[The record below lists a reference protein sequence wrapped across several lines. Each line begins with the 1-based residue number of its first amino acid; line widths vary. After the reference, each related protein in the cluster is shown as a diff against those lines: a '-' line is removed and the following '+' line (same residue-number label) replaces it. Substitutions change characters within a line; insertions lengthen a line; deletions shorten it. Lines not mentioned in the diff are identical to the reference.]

1 MTTFLLDLWHDL
13 REKRLWP
20 VAVALVAATIAV
32 PVAVLKPASSGAPS
46 GGPTASTEGAKLP
59 AVSLDDSSIASS
71 SLGAFKER
79 NPFTSHGD
87 KTAAPGTTTGQ
98 PIGQTVANQV
108 ANSNSSS
115 GGTSGST
122 TSSGSTSTQSSG
134 TSPKGPDGHSLS
146 PGVHYW
152 VFTVDASFGTL
163 GGKLKTYKG
172 LGALDLLPPGKHPVI
187 AFMGVETGGKKA
199 MFFIADAGFHAD
211 GEGHCKAS
219 DCRFFEL
226 TTSDSSNEET
236 ITSTDGTTSYTLQ
249 LKAIHF
255 KAVDQKKALGSTT
268 PAKKVSPKK
277 ASKKASLK
285 PASVPSKRKPRVKSF
300 ATLPELLGFSG

>member
-20 VAVALVAATIAV
+20 VAVALLAATIAV

-71 SLGAFKER
+71 SLGAFKEK

-87 KTAAPGTTTGQ
+87 KTAAPVTTAGQ

-115 GGTSGST
+115 GGT
-122 TSSGSTSTQSSG
+122 SGSTSTQSSG

-152 VFTVDASFGTL
+152 VFTVDARFGDL

-219 DCRFFEL
+219 GCRFFEL

-255 KAVDQKKALGSTT
+255 KTVDQKKAFGSTT
-268 PAKKVSPKK
+268 PAKKAAAKK
-277 ASKKASLK
+277 ASAKKASVK
-285 PASVPSKRKPRVKSF
+285 SASAPSKRKPRVHSF
-300 ATLPELLGFSG
+300 GTLPELLGFSG